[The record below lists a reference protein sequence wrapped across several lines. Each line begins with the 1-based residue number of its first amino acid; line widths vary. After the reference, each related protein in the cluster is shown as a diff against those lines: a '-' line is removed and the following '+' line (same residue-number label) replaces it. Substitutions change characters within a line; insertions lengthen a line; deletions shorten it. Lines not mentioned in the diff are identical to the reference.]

1 MFFAHLPAGYLVS
14 RCLIRGDQK
23 TLFKWT
29 LAAGMIGGIF
39 PDVDL
44 LYLYL
49 LDATP
54 QHHHTY
60 WPHLPIA
67 WLGIGL
73 LMWIAARHREVAFR
87 QALAAFLLG
96 WLSHLLLDSLTGDI
110 WWLYPLIDQPYS
122 LAHVNALY
130 QPWWINFLLHWSLAL
145 ELAIITFA
153 MWLEQKSPCLP
164 WRIRLPKPLALFGIS
179 CVALILLEAYLPTP
193 ALRQPVL
200 GATAHDWNPKS
211 FWHPHW
217 GASGIHKGIDIFAKR
232 GTPVVAAQPGLVLY
246 RDTVKQGGKIVLVAS
261 PRGWL
266 HYYAHLD
273 SALAASGSWVS
284 AGETLGAVGATG
296 NARGKP
302 AHLHYAIFSPIP
314 RLQAFRP
321 VAQGWKRVFYRDPG
335 SLMEKIVYHLA

>member
-14 RCLIRGDQK
+14 RYLIHRRP
-23 TLFKWT
+23 TLRHNWI
-29 LAAGMIGGIF
+29 LAAGMLGGIF

-49 LDATP
+49 FDTTP

-60 WPHLPIA
+60 WTHLPLA
-67 WLGIGL
+67 WVDLAT
-73 LMWIAARHREVAFR
+73 LMWVAARHRDIAFR
-87 QALAAFLLG
+87 QTLAAFLLG
-96 WLSHLLLDSLTGDI
+96 WLSHLLLDSITGDI

-122 LAHVNALY
+122 LAKVEALH
-130 QPWWINFLLHWSLAL
+130 QPWWMNFVLHWSMAL
-145 ELAIITFA
+145 EVAIIAFA
-153 MWLEQKSPCLP
+153 VWVEQKSPCLP
-164 WRIRLPKPLALFGIS
+164 WRIRLPKPLALLGIS
-179 CVALILLEAYLPTP
+179 CVTLILLEAYLPTP

-200 GATAHDWNPKS
+200 GATALDWNPKS
-211 FWHPHW
+211 FWHPNW
-217 GASGIHKGIDIFAKR
+217 GTSGVHKGIDIFAKR

-246 RDTVKQGGKIVLVAS
+246 RGTVKQGGKVVLMAS
-261 PRGWL
+261 SRGWL

-273 SALAASGSWVS
+273 SAIAASGSWVS

-314 RLQAFRP
+314 RLHAFRP
-321 VAQGWKRVFYRDPG
+321 VAQGWKRVFYRDPTLFMSRQG
-335 SLMEKIVYHLA
+335 

>member
-14 RCLIRGDQK
+14 RCLIRGNQK
-23 TLFKWT
+23 THLKWT
-29 LAAGMIGGIF
+29 LVAGMLGGIF

-44 LYLYL
+44 LYLYF

-67 WLGIGL
+67 WLGLGL
-73 LMWIAARHREVAFR
+73 LTWIAARQRSVTFR

-122 LAHVNALY
+122 LAHVDALY
-130 QPWWINFLLHWSLAL
+130 QPWWMNFLLHWSMAL
-145 ELAIITFA
+145 EVAIIAFVI
-153 MWLEQKSPCLP
+153 WLEQKSPYLP
-164 WRIRLPKPLALFGIS
+164 WRIHLPKPLVLLGIG
-179 CVALILLEAYLPTP
+179 CIGLMLLEAYLPAP
-193 ALRQPVL
+193 YLRQPVL
-200 GATAHDWNPKS
+200 GATTRDWNPKS

-217 GASGIHKGIDIFAKR
+217 GASGVHKGIDIFAQR

-246 RDTVKQGGKIVLVAS
+246 RGTVKQGGKIVLVAS

-273 SALAASGSWVS
+273 STLAASGSWVNS
-284 AGETLGAVGATG
+284 GETLGAVGTTG
-296 NARGKP
+296 NAQGKP

-314 RLQAFRP
+314 QLQSFRP

-335 SLMEKIVYHLA
+335 SLMKKIVYHPA